1 MSPVTANHLD
11 LSPPPVVKAISR
23 RSLVVGIVFGAIAL
37 AGALLFPGGWEQFYR
52 AYLLGFMAWLGL
64 ALGSMAILMIRHLTG
79 GGWGTVIR
87 RILGAAM
94 RTLPLLA
101 LLFIPLLF
109 GVRRIYP
116 WAMPLAAISDEHI
129 HEHLAK
135 NQFITQS
142 YLNFRGFLIRA
153 IVYFAIWNLL
163 SFLLS
168 KWSKQTDQPNA
179 PDNSRRFK
187 AVSGPGLILYGFTI
201 TFAAIDWVMSL
212 DPSWI
217 STIFGLLILIGEVL
231 SAMCFA
237 IVVERILY
245 NYKPMSELLRPDFVH
260 DHGKWM
266 LTFIMVWAYFSFS
279 QWLIIWAGNLP
290 TEITF
295 YLKRLSGGWGSIG
308 LVLPLF
314 HFCVPFAILLSRPLK
329 RDIRKLV
336 WVAVWLMLMRY
347 LDLFWIIEP
356 NFSKT
361 VSLTWADVV
370 VPIAI
375 GGFWL
380 AYFFYNLSTLPLVP
394 AYDPDAPEVLEPA
407 HEY

>member
-1 MSPVTANHLD
+1 MSAATPHLD
-11 LSPPPVVKAISR
+11 LTAPEVVRKKSH
-23 RSLVVGIVFGAIAL
+23 RSLAIGGIFAVIAVVLAL
-37 AGALLFPGGWEQFYR
+37 RQPDEFFR
-52 AYLLGFMAWLGL
+52 AYLLGFMCWLGV

-101 LLFIPLLF
+101 ALFIPVILGIHHLY
-109 GVRRIYP
+109 I
-116 WAMPLAAISDEHI
+116 WAQPLSNIQDKHLR
-129 HEHLAK
+129 EHLE
-135 NQFITQS
+135 QITQT
-142 YLNFRGFLIRA
+142 YLTVNGFVIRA
-153 IVYFAIWNLL
+153 VFYFAIWNLL

-168 KWSKQTDQPNA
+168 KWSKETDKPGA
-179 PDNSRRFK
+179 PDNSGRFK

-201 TFAAIDWVMSL
+201 SFAAIDWIMSL

-217 STIFGLLILIGEVL
+217 STIFGLIILIGEVL

-237 IVVERILY
+237 VVVERILF
-245 NYKPMSELLRPDFVH
+245 NYEPMSEMLTPDFVH

-266 LTFIMVWAYFSFS
+266 LAFTMVWAYFNFS

-290 TEITF
+290 AEITF
-295 YLKRLSGGWGSIG
+295 YLTRINNGWQTIG
-308 LVLPLF
+308 LILVLF
-314 HFCVPFAILLSRPLK
+314 GFVVPFAMLLSRPFK
-329 RDIRKLV
+329 RDIRRLV
-336 WVAVWLMLMRY
+336 WLAVWLMLMRY

-361 VSLTWADVV
+361 LNVTLADVV

-375 GGFWL
+375 GGIWL
-380 AYFFYNLSTLPLVP
+380 WYFFRNLAALPLLP
-394 AYDPDAPEVLEPA
+394 AYDTDAHEVLQPA
-407 HEY
+407 HGTHA